1 MIPTQNEAKKKP
13 HGFNE
18 FFVSQ
23 IKSADEGNPGWFH
36 LDSLASVAQH
46 DHRRSPPSQASLWLQ
61 PRQVSYGEAQPTLN
75 GGVAYARCRAY
86 ARARLRSADKSASPP
101 AM

>member
-23 IKSADEGNPGWFH
+23 IKSAAEGNPGWFH
-36 LDSLASVAQH
+36 LDSLGSVAQH
-46 DHRRSPPSQASLWLQ
+46 DHRRSR
-61 PRQVSYGEAQPTLN
+61 RQKPKLRHHVAAVLKVFPVDDDSVN
-75 GGVAYARCRAY
+75 GSTRQHKFRIFAAA
-86 ARARLRSADKSASPP
+86 P
-101 AM
+101 